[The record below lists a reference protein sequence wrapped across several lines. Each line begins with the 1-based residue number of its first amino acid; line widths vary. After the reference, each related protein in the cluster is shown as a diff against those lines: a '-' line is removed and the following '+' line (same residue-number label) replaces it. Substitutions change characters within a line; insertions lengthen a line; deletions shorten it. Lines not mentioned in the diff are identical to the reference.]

1 VIAEPPV
8 FVGTVQLRLICDD
21 ETAVAVSPAGN
32 DGILV
37 ALDVVIEDVL
47 EGELAPTE
55 LIAETR

>member
-1 VIAEPPV
+1 V